1 VRGKTIIT
9 FISALDG
16 KQLLFFPDVLVGFL
30 PEVVMAAPAGPL
42 RNLRSPSSKQ
52 DPDRDTIIRLI
63 DEVYRGPAWHG
74 PSVRACLRGVD
85 HVAATWRLG
94 PKRNTIWELV
104 LHLAYARKWFLG
116 RLVTKPVGK
125 FPRKL
130 RASWWPEMPS
140 DQSASAWTADLELLD
155 TFHGRLLQ
163 AIANAP
169 ASSLQRVRSGKKFT
183 IAHEL
188 LSLAPHDTYHAGQ
201 IRLLALTA
209 ADSR

>member
-1 VRGKTIIT
+1 MAAAARRVRGV
-9 FISALDG
+9 S
-16 KQLLFFPDVLVGFL
+16 
-30 PEVVMAAPAGPL
+30 
-42 RNLRSPSSKQ
+42 SPSSKQ
-52 DPDRDTIIRLI
+52 GPDRDTIIRLI

-85 HVAATWRLG
+85 HVTAAWRLA
-94 PKRNTIWELV
+94 PKRNTIWDLV
-104 LHLAYARKWFLG
+104 LHLAYSRHGVLG
-116 RLVTKPVGK
+116 RLVAKPIGK

-140 DQSASAWTADLELLD
+140 DQSASAWTADLELLK
-155 TFHGRLLQ
+155 TFHDRLIQ
-163 AIANAP
+163 AIADAP
-169 ASSLQRVRSGKKFT
+169 ESSLRRVRSGKNFT

-188 LSLAPHDTYHAGQ
+188 LSIAPHDTYHAGQ